1 MKSYGKRRSFWFYY
15 GVFMWKT
22 LHSAYCITIWFTLR
36 DHFSAHLILCV
47 FFLGF
52 LEWNHEEDPPFL
64 IQVYIELLAAQRRSR
79 VDVAS
84 EYIFYLH
91 VLKQAWDVTFIE
103 NCVLSVAFN
112 LNMFFLFHNTFRD
125 DNETINSVWK
135 EQEMIYRFWNSYNCS
150 TLKNSSHPKKEKK
163 YSKQLWLR
171 SSLTFRS

>member
-1 MKSYGKRRSFWFYY
+1 MKNFTFGILYYNLIYSPRPFFSSFDSVCAFSRVSRVESRRRSP
-15 GVFMWKT
+15 
-22 LHSAYCITIWFTLR
+22 
-36 DHFSAHLILCV
+36 FSDTSL
-47 FFLGF
+47 
-52 LEWNHEEDPPFL
+52 
-64 IQVYIELLAAQRRSR
+64 ELLAAQRRSR

-135 EQEMIYRFWNSYNCS
+135 EQEMIYWFWNSYNCS